1 MKRSIFIF
9 GLAMLFSLPLFA
21 QRLHQSGFR
30 LKLKTQ
36 HPYSIHKPNAFKRAT
51 ALSLGYNLSAGAGLL
66 MLPTRITHWKREE
79 FIETAGPRLRT
90 AWTQPPV
97 WDKDSPWI
105 NYAGHPYQGAFYYN
119 SLRSQG
125 APVWQSALFVTGQTL
140 FWEFVFE
147 AVKERPSRQDLI
159 TTPIGGVLLGELTHR
174 MTLRMRR
181 RGFNFWE
188 KTFVTLFNPAYVLNH
203 GYH

>member
-1 MKRSIFIF
+1 MKRSICLVSF
-9 GLAMLFSLPLFA
+9 AMLFCIPLFA

-36 HPYSIHKPNAFKRAT
+36 HPYSIHKPHAIKRAT

-66 MLPTRITHWKREE
+66 MMPTRITNWKREE

-90 AWTQPPV
+90 AWTQAPV

-125 APVWQSALFVTGQTL
+125 RPIWQSALFVTGQTL

-181 RGFNFWE
+181 RGFTFWE
-188 KTFVTLFNPAYVLNH
+188 KTFITIFNPAYVLNH
-203 GYH
+203 GYR